1 MGVLLPFATEGT
13 YKNRK
18 EKGRVQEGGGGVE
31 PSLVGVHSLKEEV
44 DTKVG
49 HQENEEEYDDE
60 KVEEEGAL
68 EEGQT
73 PTIRLTKREDTLSQN

>member
-1 MGVLLPFATEGT
+1 M
-13 YKNRK
+13 
-18 EKGRVQEGGGGVE
+18 EGGGAG

-60 KVEEEGAL
+60 KVEEEGRWRKVRRPRWRRTA
-68 EEGQT
+68 
-73 PTIRLTKREDTLSQN
+73 

>member
-1 MGVLLPFATEGT
+1 LSDAWAFSSPLLSLRDGSP

-18 EKGRVQEGGGGVE
+18 EKGRVQEGGGG

-49 HQENEEEYDDE
+49 HQENEEE
-60 KVEEEGAL
+60 
-68 EEGQT
+68 
-73 PTIRLTKREDTLSQN
+73 

>member
-1 MGVLLPFATEGT
+1 MSDAWAFSSPLLSLRDGSP

-18 EKGRVQEGGGGVE
+18 EKGRVQEGGGWREGGAG
-31 PSLVGVHSLKEEV
+31 PSLVGVYSLKEEV

-60 KVEEEGAL
+60 EV
-68 EEGQT
+68 
-73 PTIRLTKREDTLSQN
+73 